1 MIAFNVP
8 ITYAHHMKQWWP
20 VKQWWVASFP
30 STATSTLL
38 WTSWPGCCPPWC
50 STLGWCSLLSNYTY
64 STFIQRANIYYICP
78 VCVVSKICSGI
89 CSIFLQFVPM
99 TVRLQFQLGN
109 RKQKWSSDVQTKTKP
124 ANTSHVNLHL
134 FPLRHCTQQSFHWFL
149 SSSCTLQGSEH
160 QMKTFLANR
169 M

>member
-1 MIAFNVP
+1 MTSQAMMSRVFSLHSYQYPTMDQLAGMLPTVVQHFGLVLFAFKLHIFHIYSKSQYLLHLPRLCCVQNLQWYLFNVP
-8 ITYAHHMKQWWP
+8 
-20 VKQWWVASFP
+20 S
-30 STATSTLL
+30 
-38 WTSWPGCCPPWC
+38 
-50 STLGWCSLLSNYTY
+50 
-64 STFIQRANIYYICP
+64 
-78 VCVVSKICSGI
+78 
-89 CSIFLQFVPM
+89 FVPM

-160 QMKTFLANR
+160 QIKTFLANR